1 MGIVYSFKVVYLVDT
16 YICTCIFCPAK
27 GSPQE
32 QSVSHNVSGNGET
45 GQEQSVSYK
54 ESGGGETGPLSPVSI
69 AAEVG
74 TDNSV
79 CEYVHVLHSY
89 ILVLWFVDVVS

>member
-1 MGIVYSFKVVYLVDT
+1 M
-16 YICTCIFCPAK
+16 
-27 GSPQE
+27 
-32 QSVSHNVSGNGET
+32 
-45 GQEQSVSYK
+45 SYK
-54 ESGGGETGPLSPVSI
+54 ESGGGETAPLSPVSI
-69 AAEVG
+69 AAEMG